1 MQLVFKR
8 AMVFRRDNLWCE
20 TMTKPAKTTEQLSR
34 YIFECPLPRVMEVV
48 GERWSLL
55 ILRLAFVGVRNFE
68 QFQAVL
74 GIARNILSDRLTKLV
89 AAGMLERQPNQ
100 TDRRRVEYHLTR
112 KGEALIPA
120 LVALR
125 QWGEKWEPGPPP
137 DPVLVDA
144 RDKKPVAEIRL
155 KSADGRELGLTD
167 LRWARREDVNW

>member
-1 MQLVFKR
+1 
-8 AMVFRRDNLWCE
+8 MVLRRDNLWCGA
-20 TMTKPAKTTEQLSR
+20 MTKPARTTEQLKD
-34 YIFECPLPRVMEVV
+34 YILECPLPRVMEVV

-55 ILRLAFVGVRNFE
+55 ILRLAFVGVKNFE

-89 AAGMLERQPNQ
+89 AAGVLERQPSAI
-100 TDRRRVEYHLTR
+100 DRRRVEYHLTS
-112 KGEALIPA
+112 KGEALIPS

-155 KSADGRELGLTD
+155 TSADGRTLGLTD